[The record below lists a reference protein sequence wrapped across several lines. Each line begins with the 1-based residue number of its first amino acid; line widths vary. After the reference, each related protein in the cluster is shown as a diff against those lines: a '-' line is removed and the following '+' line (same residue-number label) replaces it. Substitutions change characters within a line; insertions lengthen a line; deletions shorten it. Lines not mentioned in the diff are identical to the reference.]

1 MLQFI
6 AIFYAIIASNSA
18 ESPILLSRYSSS
30 SVGCSVT
37 SCPLPPQ
44 LRVTPPPPVRRRLC
58 LHRTPLHL
66 WCGRLS
72 SAPAACH
79 VISYHAFASH
89 RTAASHYPIS
99 SASCLAGCHVVSH
112 HAPLVSCASCPAGC
126 CVASHHADSSQPPA
140 PPPLV
145 VTLPLILPLLSL
157 LPSALI

>member
-18 ESPILLSRYSSS
+18 EHQSRSHATRLPWFVVVLPLVLCRLSFVSRH
-30 SVGCSVT
+30 
-37 SCPLPPQ
+37 
-44 LRVTPPPPVRRRLC
+44 PPPSVSASVFI
-58 LHRTPLHL
+58 TPLHL

-145 VTLPLILPLLSL
+145 VTLPLISPLLSL
-157 LPSALI
+157 LPSVLI

>member
-1 MLQFI
+1 MLYFTP
-6 AIFYAIIASNSA
+6 S
-18 ESPILLSRYSSS
+18 
-30 SVGCSVT
+30 
-37 SCPLPPQ
+37 LPPTLPSHQ
-44 LRVTPPPPVRRRLC
+44 SRSHATRLPRLVVVLPLVLCRLSFVSRHPPPSVRASVFI
-58 LHRTPLHL
+58 TPLHL

-72 SAPAACH
+72 SALAACH

-145 VTLPLILPLLSL
+145 VTLPLISPLLSL